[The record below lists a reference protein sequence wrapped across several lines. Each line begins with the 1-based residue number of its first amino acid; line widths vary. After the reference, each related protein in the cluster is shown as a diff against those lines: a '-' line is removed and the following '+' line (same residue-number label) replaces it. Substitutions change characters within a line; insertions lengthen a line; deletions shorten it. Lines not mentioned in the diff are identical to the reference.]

1 LLLGKTNDAGRY
13 VIANDLSDTATAT
26 MKRNVELNGLGPAD
40 GHNSDPV
47 NENLGKVR
55 VNEGDAW

>member
-1 LLLGKTNDAGRY
+1 
-13 VIANDLSDTATAT
+13 
-26 MKRNVELNGLGPAD
+26 MKRNVELNGLGPPD
-40 GHNSDPV
+40 GAGSDPV